1 MDAIEEIRAEIAHLE
16 RNRERAQTAWLP
28 ESQRQWLLSDID
40 NEIEHLECEL
50 DFVMQRQGEA
60 A

>member
-1 MDAIEEIRAEIAHLE
+1 MDAIEEIREEIARLE
-16 RNRERAQTAWLP
+16 RNRERAQLAWIP
-28 ESQRQWLLSDID
+28 EHQRKWLLSDID

-50 DFVMQRQGEA
+50 DFFIQKQGEA